1 MHRKIYINNKGMKR
15 KIELKKGLA
24 ISKETISKLQESQMA
39 SIRGGQGASRVR
51 SCNNASCAQSCNRD
65 SCNKGIADVDELSID
80 IN

>member
-39 SIRGGQGASRVR
+39 SIRGGQGASR
-51 SCNNASCAQSCNRD
+51 SCNNASCAQSCNTN